1 MKISSLGL
9 RSRHVGP
16 IAADPSGMD
25 ITDNTRTM
33 TLADL
38 LRELGV
44 ADDDALPQ
52 FWD

>member
-1 MKISSLGL
+1 
-9 RSRHVGP
+9 
-16 IAADPSGMD
+16 MD
-25 ITDNTRTM
+25 TTTDTPTL